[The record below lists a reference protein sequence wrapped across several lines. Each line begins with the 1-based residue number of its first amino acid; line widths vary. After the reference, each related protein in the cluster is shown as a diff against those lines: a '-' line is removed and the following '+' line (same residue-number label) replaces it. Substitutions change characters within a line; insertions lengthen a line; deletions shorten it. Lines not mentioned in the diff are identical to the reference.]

1 MPLKEKIQK
10 EGWGE
15 VELWDLKEAQAYAT
29 RHDIPIVRER
39 KWDRQANSLQ
49 EQLRGTGKIKLV
61 SLDGTQTY
69 TISAIPEDIRPLG
82 PETPGTCFDD
92 VQRKALV
99 RVAEVGAAE
108 SDRQRVQF
116 DVGRGAST
124 SDAIKAIRKD
134 CREELEVWRSAIEG
148 FAEKIGAKTNTS
160 KTAGVRNARAGLTKN
175 GAHGMHF
182 DGAYSS
188 IRVVSVV
195 GGGFLECCITAVSKS
210 GEPMILGA
218 HGASNPI
225 DEVGCLC
232 AGRLP
237 LAEKEDYCFTKTG
250 SGFSK
255 LFFMARKLPDGS
267 VKCVL
272 YGPVWKSKFYGAFV
286 LHCRVVLHAIDA
298 MPARWRGD
306 AGSSP
311 LDGASTAASSP
322 RNDLV
327 ENYRV
332 HPTHWLI
339 STQVLTDPQP

>member
-1 MPLKEKIQK
+1 MPWNEKIQK

-29 RHDIPIVRER
+29 EHDIPIVREEE
-39 KWDRQANSLQ
+39 WDRQANSFP
-49 EQLRGTGKIKLV
+49 EQLRGTGKIKVV

-69 TISAIPEDIRPLG
+69 EFSAIPVDIRPLG
-82 PETPGTCFDD
+82 PETPGKCFDD
-92 VQRKALV
+92 EQRGALV

-116 DVGRGAST
+116 DVGRGAVK
-124 SDAIKAIRKD
+124 SDEIKAIRKD
-134 CREELEVWRSAIEG
+134 CEDALEVWRSAIEG
-148 FAEKIGAKTNTS
+148 FAENIGAKTNTS

-237 LAEKEDYCFTKTG
+237 LAEKEDYCFTKKG

-255 LFFMARKLPDGS
+255 LFFMERKLPDGS
-267 VKCVL
+267 VKYVL
-272 YGPVWKSKFYGAFV
+272 YGPVWKSKFHGAFV
-286 LHCRVVLHAIDA
+286 LHCRVVLHAIDV
-298 MPARWRGD
+298 MLARWRGD

-311 LDGASTAASSP
+311 LNRARTAESSPRNDLVKTAASSP

-327 ENYRV
+327 KNCRV
-332 HPTHWLI
+332 HPTH
-339 STQVLTDPQP
+339 